1 MKIVV
6 AGASGYI
13 GQGLI
18 PRLLEAFPT
27 ATVYALSRS
36 VTASENPRLVSTPCD
51 LFSLKAI
58 EEALPDQIDLAYYLV
73 HSMVPT
79 AHLDQ
84 GSFADYDLILAD
96 NFARSLRKRSVSRVL
111 YLGGILP
118 EGSER
123 SLHLQSRREVE
134 KVFLSHDLPA
144 VVLRAG
150 LVIGTGGSSFQMLN
164 VLIDRLPVLVCP
176 AWTQTRAN
184 PVSLSFMTESLVG
197 LAKAPDAIGKV
208 YDVANCVPI
217 TYLEMMKETAEAK
230 GLKRRFLRVPFFSPS
245 ISRLWVQLITGASKN
260 LVYPLVE
267 SLRHEMLAR
276 PSHAYRNGPLKT
288 YRDLLEDVDFHA
300 KVKKL
305 PRSYHPMR
313 NTVRSVQRIVLP
325 EGKRAD
331 WVKDEYIQW
340 LPKFLF
346 PFVRVSKDQ
355 ETVSFVLFIKR
366 FKMLVLRSSTERSTV
381 DRQILYIIKGF
392 LVAEAERGRLEFREV
407 LGRKFI
413 LAAIHDYRPALPW
426 VVYRQTQA
434 RAHLFVMK
442 AFSRHL
448 SRVSREIG
456 KPPPTNLHLPGAQ

>member
-13 GQGLI
+13 GHGLI
-18 PRLLEAFPT
+18 PHLLESFT
-27 ATVYALSRS
+27 DATIYALSRS
-36 VTASENPRLVSTPCD
+36 GTVSENPRLISAPCD

-58 EEALPDQIDLAYYLV
+58 EEALPAEVDLAYYLV

-79 AHLDQ
+79 AQLDQ

-96 NFARSLRKRSVSRVL
+96 NFARVLKKRNVSRVL

-118 EGSER
+118 EGEER

-134 KVFLSHDLPA
+134 KVFLSHELPA

-184 PVSLSFMTESLVG
+184 PVSLSFMLDTLIA
-197 LAKAPDAIGKV
+197 LAKEPDAVGKI
-208 YDVANCVPI
+208 YDVANCVPT
-217 TYLEMMKETAEAK
+217 TYLEMMKQTAEAK
-230 GLKRRFLRVPFFSPS
+230 GLKRRFLRVPFFSPT

-276 PSHAYRNGPLKT
+276 PDHAYRNGPLKT
-288 YRDLLEDVDFHA
+288 YGELLAEVDFHA
-300 KVKKL
+300 KVKSL
-305 PRSYHPMR
+305 PRSYRPMR
-313 NTVRSVQRIVLP
+313 NTVRSVQRILLP

-331 WVKDEYIQW
+331 WVRDEYIQW
-340 LPKFLF
+340 LPNFLY
-346 PFVRVSKDQ
+346 PFVRLSQDK
-355 ETVSFVLFIKR
+355 ETVSFVLFAKR
-366 FKMLVLRSSTERSTV
+366 FKMLVLRASSERSTV
-381 DRQILYIIKGF
+381 DRQLLYIIKGF

-434 RAHLFVMK
+434 RIHLFVMK

-448 SRVSREIG
+448 ARISRSLGES
-456 KPPPTNLHLPGAQ
+456 PPKSLNLPGV